1 MLTRILQIKC
11 TIALAIILF
20 IPLSARA
27 YPNNEFY
34 ISQAL
39 DRYFVLPMDA
49 KSTSMIGSSL
59 LNCAD
64 SNCIF
69 LNPAGLG
76 SLKTKEVSLSFGSKE
91 ATGNEFIIDEKI
103 NKFESLGHGIL
114 ALPFRS
120 NASGSPSYGTLALA
134 YSRYQ
139 GETDDSVNTTPD
151 GHRRSLAYGVALNKQ
166 AALGYSFTFYD
177 DQLRNDLADLHS
189 HSRFLHVFGAQ
200 YNPTKYFQVG
210 AVFKLG
216 IGQSDTEDFL
226 TESNGLSHLRHYSG
240 LIGATK
246 YWSPRASTS
255 MSSDISSYRS
265 NGNLEQSNS
274 SVVIGSDEEGH
285 TFNIRLGIEY
295 QLLER
300 FFIRGGARY
309 ETTEY
314 EFKREDLRQL
324 SGNVEGARLS
334 FGLGYNLKFD
344 SKYIPEC
351 RIDYGFEYLDS
362 SYGDWSHV
370 VTATVPFNFF

>member
-1 MLTRILQIKC
+1 M
-11 TIALAIILF
+11 AIILQGS
-20 IPLSARA
+20 LSARA
-27 YPNNEFY
+27 LPNKEFY
-34 ISQAL
+34 INQAL
-39 DRYFVLPMDA
+39 ERYFVLPMDA
-49 KSTSMIGSSL
+49 RSTSMVGSSL

-76 SLKTKEVSLSFGSKE
+76 LLKTQEVSLSFGSKE

-103 NKFESLGHGIL
+103 NQFENLGHGVL

-120 NASGSPSYGTLALA
+120 DNQGDSSYGTAALA

-139 GETDDSVNTTPD
+139 GDTDDSVNTTPD
-151 GHRRSLAYGVALNKQ
+151 GHRRSLAYGISLNKQ
-166 AALGYSFTFYD
+166 SSIGYSFTFYD

-200 YNPTKYFQVG
+200 FNPTKYFQLG

-216 IGQSDTEDFL
+216 IGQSDTEDFEI
-226 TESNGLSHLRHYSG
+226 ESNGLSHLRYYSG

-246 YWSPRASTS
+246 HWSPRASTS
-255 MSSDISSYRS
+255 LSTDISSYRS
-265 NGNLEQSNS
+265 EGNLEQSDS
-274 SVVIGSDEEGH
+274 LVVIGSDEEGH
-285 TFNIRLGIEY
+285 IFNIRLGIEY

-309 ETTEY
+309 EATEY

-334 FGLGYNLKFD
+334 FGLGYNFKFN
-344 SKYIPEC
+344 SKYISEC

-362 SYGDWSHV
+362 SYGDWTHV
-370 VTATVPFNFF
+370 VTASLPFDIY